1 MDKKNPFMALF
12 EKSREGIVLINY
24 QGVIL
29 FANPAAGELFGQSKE
44 TLVGSQLGFP
54 LVNGEKARIEILN
67 KKRGP
72 RKVELM
78 MTSTEW
84 YDEPAMLA
92 ILRDVTAED
101 EMQEE
106 LTEKQRTLQSVI
118 NGLPGQIFQFSVDT
132 DNNYSFTYLSKP
144 DETLTGYTSDKIL
157 NNPDTVFGQ
166 LSSKVNAELF
176 RRIHESIEHNSVLS
190 FVFPI
195 SRTDGT
201 KKWLNT
207 HAVPY
212 TQDDGSTIFYG
223 IALDITERME
233 AQEKQRLSEEKFS
246 QIFHISP
253 DPILISDV
261 ETGTVQDVNDSFLS
275 VLGLSRKECIGK
287 TTYEIGLWE
296 EKGNREEFVQT
307 VLQDGSSINQE
318 RIIKV
323 RGRQRYFLISSTIL
337 TLQGQHSFL
346 TFMRDITEIRR
357 THQDMVK
364 AKEEA
369 EKANRAKSDFL
380 ANVSHEIRTPMNAV
394 IGSSYLLLDS
404 GLSEHQKEY
413 AKTIM
418 GSGNHLLSLIDEI
431 LDFSKIE
438 AGKLKLSSAPF
449 NFNELIEQAIDLVT
463 QKNKDKSI
471 EIVFDIDPHIPSH
484 VVGDI
489 VRLRQVLVNI
499 VGNAVKFTSE
509 GEVVVRGI
517 LESESDEDVGLR
529 FEVHDTGIGFPQHKL
544 AQVFAPFS
552 QADATTSRKYGGTGL
567 GLSITKRLVE
577 MMKGNIWI
585 VNKPDKGAVV
595 TVQCILKKSADRN
608 SIKDSA
614 SQKLQ
619 DIGLQDI
626 GLRDSGLRDS
636 GPVLIAEGNPAART
650 MLTRLFDFW
659 GISQRYVTAA
669 EVLTAMEQAS
679 GSPFRLV
686 LIDAEMEGIE
696 YSTIAATLRE
706 KPEYRNT
713 NTTIVVMSRKT
724 SNNPLYQEYERYGF
738 DGCILKPIKP
748 LRLLSFLAQLSGRRT
763 ETAPEQPQQDKIFN
777 FKESRKNL
785 RILMVEDNPVNR
797 KIGVISLQKMGYT
810 VDTAEN
816 GQEALDAAKNTGY
829 DLIFMD
835 IQMPYMDGYEATSN
849 IRGGDG
855 LITDPQLPII
865 AMTAHALQGDREKA
879 IAAGM
884 NDYITKPINPDK
896 LLRVIKQWLPEDDS
910 PVQEVRQDIP
920 QDGVGEGT
928 TETKEGTT
936 ETKEDTTELGGGVFD
951 WDKLMESTHN
961 DYEHVAMLIETFLND
976 MPEHL
981 LRLDECAAKE
991 DRVCIEQL
999 AHTIKG
1005 AALTMYARPLHEAA
1019 QKVENAA
1026 KEAKEKK
1033 EVKEVK
1039 EVKEAGTSTELK
1051 MRIETLKKEIQNT
1064 VEAMRGHLA

>member
-12 EKSREGIVLINY
+12 EKSREGIVLISY

-78 MTSTEW
+78 MTTTEW
-84 YDEPAMLA
+84 YDRPAMLA

-118 NGLPGQIFQFSVDT
+118 NGLPGQIFQFRVDT

-144 DETLTGYTSDKIL
+144 DETLTGYPSEKIL
-157 NNPDTVFGQ
+157 NNIDTVFGQ
-166 LSSKVNAELF
+166 LSTNVKAELL
-176 RRIHESIEHNSVLS
+176 RRVHESIEHNTVFS

-195 SRTDGT
+195 KRTDAT
-201 KKWLNT
+201 EKWLNT
-207 HAVPY
+207 RAVPY
-212 TQDDGSTIFYG
+212 VQDDGSTVFYG

-253 DPILISDV
+253 DPILISDL
-261 ETGTVQDVNDSFLS
+261 ESGTVQDVNDSFLS
-275 VLGLSRKECIGK
+275 VLGLSREECIGK

-296 EKGNREEFVQT
+296 EKGNREEFVQS
-307 VLQDGSSINQE
+307 VLQQGASINQE
-318 RIIKV
+318 RMIKV

-337 TLQGQHSFL
+337 TLQGQHRFL

-380 ANVSHEIRTPMNAV
+380 ANVSHEIRTPMNAI

-413 AKTIM
+413 AETIM
-418 GSGNHLLSLIDEI
+418 GSGSHLLSLIDEI

-449 NFNELIEQAIDLVT
+449 NFNELVEQVIDLVT
-463 QKNKDKSI
+463 QKSTNKSI
-471 EIVFDIDPHIPSH
+471 EIVFDIDPHIPSY
-484 VVGDI
+484 VVGDS

-517 LESESDEDVGLR
+517 LESERDEEVGLR

-577 MMKGNIWI
+577 MMNGKIWI
-585 VNKPDKGAVV
+585 ANKPEKGAVV
-595 TVQCILKKSADRN
+595 TVECTLKKEADRH
-608 SIKDSA
+608 ITKDGT

-626 GLRDSGLRDS
+626 GPQDI
-636 GPVLIAEGNPAART
+636 GPVLIAVGNPAART

-659 GISQRYVTAA
+659 GIPQKYVTAA
-669 EVLTAMEQAS
+669 EVLTAMEQDPEPS
-679 GSPFRLV
+679 FGLV

-706 KPEYRNT
+706 KPEFRNSY
-713 NTTIVVMSRKT
+713 IVVMSSKT
-724 SNNPLYQEYERYGF
+724 SKNPLYQEYKRYGF

-748 LRLLSFLAQLSGRRT
+748 LRLLSFLAHLSGRST
-763 ETAPEQPQQDKIFN
+763 ETASEQPQQDNIFD
-777 FKESRKNL
+777 FKESRKKV

-797 KIGVISLQKMGYT
+797 KIGVISLQKLGYS

-816 GQEALDAAKNTGY
+816 GKEALNAVKNTGY

-835 IQMPYMDGYEATSN
+835 IQMPYMDGYEATSS
-849 IRGGDG
+849 IRRGDD
-855 LITDPQLPII
+855 LISDPQLPII
-865 AMTAHALQGDREKA
+865 AMTAHALQGDREKS
-879 IAAGM
+879 IEAGM

-896 LLRVIKQWLPEDDS
+896 LINVIRHWLPEDDP
-910 PVQEVRQDIP
+910 PVQEVRGDIP
-920 QDGVGEGT
+920 QDEAGDST
-928 TETKEGTT
+928 SET
-936 ETKEDTTELGGGVFD
+936 GGGVFN
-951 WDKLMESTHN
+951 WDKLLESTHN

-991 DRVCIEQL
+991 DQVCIEQL

-1005 AALTMYARPLHEAA
+1005 AALTMHTRPLHEAA

-1026 KEAKEKK
+1026 KEAKEK
-1033 EVKEVK
+1033 K

-1064 VEAMRGHLA
+1064 VEAMRGRLA